1 MNEKESKLYNGLLSL
16 GNRYLSTEVN
26 LRAVESMKSAS
37 EEVLFEAGKHHV
49 ELTDWFH
56 VSSERISF
64 LENQRSLWEADY
76 EAFLQENKVMRAH
89 LVESS

>member
-49 ELTDWFH
+49 ELTD
-56 VSSERISF
+56 
-64 LENQRSLWEADY
+64 
-76 EAFLQENKVMRAH
+76 
-89 LVESS
+89 